1 MSQPANNK
9 SSPTESVVVVV
20 GSLNTD
26 FVLTLDA
33 FPAAGESV
41 LGKTFEQAPG
51 GKGLNQAVAAS
62 RLGAQV
68 AMIGAVG
75 GDQFGPGLIQTLT
88 DEGIDAL
95 VSQIPDTSTGMAII
109 EVESS
114 GENRIIVVSGANNFL
129 SEDSVET
136 SLREIAGERRI
147 GVVLTQGEVP
157 VQATERALRVAKEL
171 GAITIL
177 NPAPVRDFPPSVFP
191 LVDYLV
197 PNELEAQGLCTLE
210 GNACKSM
217 LDFVEVATSI
227 VDLGVG
233 SVIITRGEKGAVWS
247 TATASG
253 QAAAFR
259 IVPVDTVA
267 AGDAFCGGL
276 AAALNEGQP
285 LNEALRWASAAGAL
299 TATRV
304 GAIAS
309 LPRRSEVEELLI

>member
-1 MSQPANNK
+1 M
-9 SSPTESVVVVV
+9 VVVV
-20 GSLNTD
+20 GSLNAD
-26 FVLTLDA
+26 FVVTLDA
-33 FPAAGESV
+33 FPAPGESV
-41 LGKTFEQAPG
+41 LGKTFEQVPG

-68 AMIGAVG
+68 AMIGAIG
-75 GDQFGPGLIQTLT
+75 GDQFGAGLMRTLESEGITPLIQVNS
-88 DEGIDAL
+88 DA
-95 VSQIPDTSTGMAII
+95 STGIAMI

-114 GENRIIVVSGANNFL
+114 GENRIIVISGANNLL
-129 SEDSVET
+129 SEEAVEA
-136 SLREIAGERRI
+136 SLREIANQHQI
-147 GVVLTQGEVP
+147 GVVITQGEVP
-157 VQATERALRVAKEL
+157 VNATERALRVAKEL

-177 NPAPVRDFPPSVFP
+177 NPAPMRDFPQSIFP

-197 PNELEAQGLCTLE
+197 PNELEAQELCALE
-210 GNACKSM
+210 GNACTSM

-233 SVIITRGEKGAVWS
+233 TVIITRGEKGAVWS

-276 AAALNEGQP
+276 ATALNEGQP

-299 TATRV
+299 AATRK
-304 GAIAS
+304 GAVSSI
-309 LPRRSEVEELLI
+309 PRRSEVEELLN

>member
-88 DEGIDAL
+88 DEGIDSL

-109 EVESS
+109 EVEGS

-136 SLREIAGERRI
+136 SLREIAGEHRI

-157 VQATERALRVAKEL
+157 VQTTERALRVAKEL

-304 GAIAS
+304 GAITS

>member
-1 MSQPANNK
+1 M
-9 SSPTESVVVVV
+9 VVVV
-20 GSLNTD
+20 GSLNAD
-26 FVLTLDA
+26 FVVTLDA
-33 FPAAGESV
+33 FPAPGESV
-41 LGKTFEQAPG
+41 LGKTFEQVPG

-62 RLGAQV
+62 RLGSQV
-68 AMIGAVG
+68 AMIGAIG
-75 GDQFGPGLIQTLT
+75 GDQFGAGLMRTLESEGITPLIQVNS
-88 DEGIDAL
+88 DA
-95 VSQIPDTSTGMAII
+95 STGIAMI

-114 GENRIIVVSGANNFL
+114 GENRIVVISGANNLL
-129 SEDSVET
+129 SEEVVEA
-136 SLREIAGERRI
+136 SLREIANQHQI
-147 GVVLTQGEVP
+147 GVVITQGEVP
-157 VQATERALRVAKEL
+157 VTATERALRVAKEL

-177 NPAPVRDFPPSVFP
+177 NPAPMRDFPQSMFP

-197 PNELEAQGLCTLE
+197 PNELEAQELCALE
-210 GNACKSM
+210 GNAGKSM

-233 SVIITRGEKGAVWS
+233 TVIITRGEKGAVWS

-276 AAALNEGQP
+276 ATALNEGRP

-299 TATRV
+299 AATRK
-304 GAIAS
+304 GAVSSI
-309 LPRRSEVEELLI
+309 PRRSEVEELLN

>member
-1 MSQPANNK
+1 VSTPANIKLNP
-9 SSPTESVVVVV
+9 SESVVVVV

-26 FVLTLDA
+26 FLLTLDT
-33 FPAAGESV
+33 FPASGESV

-51 GKGLNQAVAAS
+51 GKGLNQAVGAS

-75 GDQFGPGLIQTLT
+75 GDQFGHGLIQTLT
-88 DEGIDAL
+88 DEGIKSL
-95 VSQIPDTSTGMAII
+95 VSQVPDISTGMAII

-114 GENRIIVVSGANNFL
+114 GENRIIVVSGANNSL
-129 SEDSVET
+129 SENAVET
-136 SLREIAGERRI
+136 SLREIAREYRI
-147 GVVLTQGEVP
+147 GVVLTQGEIP
-157 VQATERALRVAKEL
+157 VQTTEKALKVAKEL

-197 PNELEAQGLCTLE
+197 PNEHEAQGLCTLE
-210 GNACKSM
+210 GNACISM

-304 GAIAS
+304 GAAAS
-309 LPRRSEVEELLI
+309 LPRRPEVEELLL

>member
-1 MSQPANNK
+1 M
-9 SSPTESVVVVV
+9 VVVV
-20 GSLNTD
+20 GSLNAD
-26 FVLTLDA
+26 FVVTLDA
-33 FPAAGESV
+33 FPAPGESV
-41 LGKTFEQAPG
+41 LGKTFEQMPG

-62 RLGAQV
+62 RLGSQV
-68 AMIGAVG
+68 AMIGAIG
-75 GDQFGPGLIQTLT
+75 GDQFGAGLMRTLESEGITPLIQVNS
-88 DEGIDAL
+88 DA
-95 VSQIPDTSTGMAII
+95 STGIAMI

-114 GENRIIVVSGANNFL
+114 GENRIVVISGANNLL
-129 SEDSVET
+129 SEEVVEA
-136 SLREIAGERRI
+136 SLREIANQHQI
-147 GVVLTQGEVP
+147 GVVITQGEVP
-157 VQATERALRVAKEL
+157 VTATERALRVAKEL

-177 NPAPVRDFPPSVFP
+177 NPAPMRDFPQSMFP

-197 PNELEAQGLCTLE
+197 PNELEAQELCALE
-210 GNACKSM
+210 GNAGKSM

-233 SVIITRGEKGAVWS
+233 TVIITRGEKGAVWS

-276 AAALNEGQP
+276 ATALNEGRP

-299 TATRV
+299 AATRK
-304 GAIAS
+304 GAVSSI
-309 LPRRSEVEELLI
+309 PRRSEVEELLN

>member
-1 MSQPANNK
+1 
-9 SSPTESVVVVV
+9 
-20 GSLNTD
+20 
-26 FVLTLDA
+26 
-33 FPAAGESV
+33 
-41 LGKTFEQAPG
+41 
-51 GKGLNQAVAAS
+51 
-62 RLGAQV
+62 
-68 AMIGAVG
+68 
-75 GDQFGPGLIQTLT
+75 
-88 DEGIDAL
+88 
-95 VSQIPDTSTGMAII
+95 MAII

-114 GENRIIVVSGANNFL
+114 GENRIIVVSGANNSL
-129 SEDSVET
+129 SENAVET
-136 SLREIAGERRI
+136 SLREIAREYRI
-147 GVVLTQGEVP
+147 GVVLTQGEIP
-157 VQATERALRVAKEL
+157 VQTTEKALKVAKEL

-197 PNELEAQGLCTLE
+197 PNEHEAQGLCTLE
-210 GNACKSM
+210 GNACISM

-304 GAIAS
+304 GAAAS
-309 LPRRSEVEELLI
+309 LPRRPEVEELLL

>member
-68 AMIGAVG
+68 AMIGAIG

-88 DEGIDAL
+88 DEGIDSL
-95 VSQIPDTSTGMAII
+95 VSQIPDTSTGIAII

-136 SLREIAGERRI
+136 SLREIAGEHRI

-157 VQATERALRVAKEL
+157 VQTTERALRVAKEL

-304 GAIAS
+304 GAITS

>member
-62 RLGAQV
+62 RLDAQV

-88 DEGIDAL
+88 DEGIDSL

-304 GAIAS
+304 GAITS

>member
-1 MSQPANNK
+1 VSQPANNK

-88 DEGIDAL
+88 DEGIDSL

-304 GAIAS
+304 GAITS

>member
-68 AMIGAVG
+68 AMIGAIG

-88 DEGIDAL
+88 DEGIDSL

-136 SLREIAGERRI
+136 SLREIAGEHRI

-157 VQATERALRVAKEL
+157 VQTTERALRVAKEL

-253 QAAAFR
+253 QAAAFQ

-285 LNEALRWASAAGAL
+285 LNEALRWASATGAL

-304 GAIAS
+304 GAITS

>member
-1 MSQPANNK
+1 M
-9 SSPTESVVVVV
+9 VVVV
-20 GSLNTD
+20 GSLNAD
-26 FVLTLDA
+26 FVVTLDA
-33 FPAAGESV
+33 FPAPGESV
-41 LGKTFEQAPG
+41 LGKTFEQVPG

-68 AMIGAVG
+68 AMIGAIG
-75 GDQFGPGLIQTLT
+75 GDQFGAGLMRTLESEGITPLIQVNS
-88 DEGIDAL
+88 DA
-95 VSQIPDTSTGMAII
+95 STGIAMI
-109 EVESS
+109 EVDSS
-114 GENRIIVVSGANNFL
+114 GENRIIVISGANNLL
-129 SEDSVET
+129 SEEVVEA
-136 SLREIAGERRI
+136 SLREIANQHQI
-147 GVVLTQGEVP
+147 GVVITQGEVP
-157 VQATERALRVAKEL
+157 VTATERALRVAKEL

-177 NPAPVRDFPPSVFP
+177 NPAPMRDFPESIFP

-197 PNELEAQGLCTLE
+197 PNELEAQELCALE
-210 GNACKSM
+210 GNACTSM

-233 SVIITRGEKGAVWS
+233 TVIITRGEKGAVWS

-276 AAALNEGQP
+276 ATALNEGQP

-299 TATRV
+299 AATRK
-304 GAIAS
+304 GAVSSI
-309 LPRRSEVEELLI
+309 PQRSEVEELLN

>member
-1 MSQPANNK
+1 VSQPANNK

-75 GDQFGPGLIQTLT
+75 GDQFGPGLIRTLT

-109 EVESS
+109 EVEGS

-304 GAIAS
+304 GAITS

>member
-88 DEGIDAL
+88 DEGIDSL

>member
-1 MSQPANNK
+1 M
-9 SSPTESVVVVV
+9 VVVV
-20 GSLNTD
+20 GSLNAD
-26 FVLTLDA
+26 FVVTLDA
-33 FPAAGESV
+33 FPAPGESV
-41 LGKTFEQAPG
+41 LGKTFEQVPG

-68 AMIGAVG
+68 AMIGAIG
-75 GDQFGPGLIQTLT
+75 GDQFGAGLMRTLESEGITPLIQVNS
-88 DEGIDAL
+88 DA
-95 VSQIPDTSTGMAII
+95 STGIAMI

-114 GENRIIVVSGANNFL
+114 GENRIIVISGANNLL
-129 SEDSVET
+129 SEEVVEA
-136 SLREIAGERRI
+136 SLREIANQHQI
-147 GVVLTQGEVP
+147 GVVITQGEVP
-157 VQATERALRVAKEL
+157 VTTTERALRVAKEL

-177 NPAPVRDFPPSVFP
+177 NPAPMRDFPQSIFP

-197 PNELEAQGLCTLE
+197 PNELEAQELCALE
-210 GNACKSM
+210 GNACTSM

-233 SVIITRGEKGAVWS
+233 TVIITRGEKGAVWS

-276 AAALNEGQP
+276 ATALNEGRP

-299 TATRV
+299 AATRK
-304 GAIAS
+304 GAVSSI
-309 LPRRSEVEELLI
+309 PRRSEVEELLN

>member
-75 GDQFGPGLIQTLT
+75 GDQFGPGLIRTLT

-109 EVESS
+109 EVEGS

-157 VQATERALRVAKEL
+157 VQTTERALRVAKEL

>member
-1 MSQPANNK
+1 M
-9 SSPTESVVVVV
+9 VVVV
-20 GSLNTD
+20 GSLNAD
-26 FVLTLDA
+26 FVVTLDA
-33 FPAAGESV
+33 FPAPGETV
-41 LGKTFEQAPG
+41 LGKTFEQVPG

-62 RLGAQV
+62 RLGSQV
-68 AMIGAVG
+68 AMIGAIG
-75 GDQFGPGLIQTLT
+75 GDQFGAGLMRTLESEGITPLIQVNS
-88 DEGIDAL
+88 DA
-95 VSQIPDTSTGMAII
+95 STGIAMI

-114 GENRIIVVSGANNFL
+114 GENRIVVISGANNLL
-129 SEDSVET
+129 SEEVVEA
-136 SLREIAGERRI
+136 SLREIANQHQI
-147 GVVLTQGEVP
+147 GVVITQGEVP
-157 VQATERALRVAKEL
+157 VTATERALRVAKEL

-177 NPAPVRDFPPSVFP
+177 NPAPMRDFPQSIFP

-197 PNELEAQGLCTLE
+197 PNELEAQELCALE
-210 GNACKSM
+210 GNACTSM

-233 SVIITRGEKGAVWS
+233 AVIITRGEKGAVWS

-276 AAALNEGQP
+276 ATALNEGRP

-299 TATRV
+299 AATRK
-304 GAIAS
+304 GAVSSI
-309 LPRRSEVEELLI
+309 PRRSEVEELLN

>member
-75 GDQFGPGLIQTLT
+75 GDQFGPGLIRTLT

>member
-1 MSQPANNK
+1 M
-9 SSPTESVVVVV
+9 VVVV
-20 GSLNTD
+20 GSLNAD
-26 FVLTLDA
+26 FVVTLDA
-33 FPAAGESV
+33 FPAPGESV
-41 LGKTFEQAPG
+41 LGKTFEQVPG

-68 AMIGAVG
+68 AMIGAIG
-75 GDQFGPGLIQTLT
+75 EDQFGAGLMRTLESEGITPLIQVNS
-88 DEGIDAL
+88 DA
-95 VSQIPDTSTGMAII
+95 STGIAMI

-114 GENRIIVVSGANNFL
+114 GENRIIVISGANNLL
-129 SEDSVET
+129 SEEAVEA
-136 SLREIAGERRI
+136 SLREIANQHQI
-147 GVVLTQGEVP
+147 GVVITQGEVP
-157 VQATERALRVAKEL
+157 VTATERALRVAKEL

-177 NPAPVRDFPPSVFP
+177 NPAPMRDFPQSIFP

-197 PNELEAQGLCTLE
+197 PNELEAQELCALE
-210 GNACKSM
+210 GNACTSM

-233 SVIITRGEKGAVWS
+233 TVIITRGEKGAVWS

-276 AAALNEGQP
+276 ATALNEGRP

-299 TATRV
+299 AATRK
-304 GAIAS
+304 GAVSSI
-309 LPRRSEVEELLI
+309 PRRSEVEELLN

>member
-1 MSQPANNK
+1 VSQPANNK

-88 DEGIDAL
+88 DEGIDSL

-136 SLREIAGERRI
+136 SLREIAGEHRI

-157 VQATERALRVAKEL
+157 VQTTERALRVAKEL

-253 QAAAFR
+253 QAAAFQ

-304 GAIAS
+304 GAITS

>member
-1 MSQPANNK
+1 M
-9 SSPTESVVVVV
+9 VVVV
-20 GSLNTD
+20 GSLNAD
-26 FVLTLDA
+26 FVVTLDA
-33 FPAAGESV
+33 FPAPGESV
-41 LGKTFEQAPG
+41 LGKTFEQVPG

-68 AMIGAVG
+68 AMIGAIG
-75 GDQFGPGLIQTLT
+75 GDQFGAGLMRTLESEGITPLIQVNS
-88 DEGIDAL
+88 DA
-95 VSQIPDTSTGMAII
+95 STGIAMI

-114 GENRIIVVSGANNFL
+114 GENRIIVISGANNLL
-129 SEDSVET
+129 SEEVVEA
-136 SLREIAGERRI
+136 SLREIANQHQI
-147 GVVLTQGEVP
+147 GVVITQGEVP
-157 VQATERALRVAKEL
+157 VTATERALRVAKEL

-177 NPAPVRDFPPSVFP
+177 NPAPMRDFPQSMFP

-197 PNELEAQGLCTLE
+197 PNELEAQELCALE
-210 GNACKSM
+210 GNACTSM

-233 SVIITRGEKGAVWS
+233 TVIITRGEKGAVWS

-276 AAALNEGQP
+276 ATALNEGRP

-299 TATRV
+299 AATRK
-304 GAIAS
+304 GAVSSI
-309 LPRRSEVEELLI
+309 PRRSEVEELLN

>member
-75 GDQFGPGLIQTLT
+75 GDQVGPGLIRPLT
-88 DEGIDAL
+88 DEGIDSL

-136 SLREIAGERRI
+136 SLREIAREHRI

-157 VQATERALRVAKEL
+157 VQTTERALRVAKEL

-304 GAIAS
+304 GAAAS
-309 LPRRSEVEELLI
+309 LPRRPEVEELLL

>member
-75 GDQFGPGLIQTLT
+75 GDQFGPGLIQTLA
-88 DEGIDAL
+88 DEGIDSL
-95 VSQIPDTSTGMAII
+95 VSQIPDTSTGIAII

-114 GENRIIVVSGANNFL
+114 GENRIIVVSGANNSL
-129 SEDSVET
+129 SENAVET
-136 SLREIAGERRI
+136 SLREIAREYRI

-157 VQATERALRVAKEL
+157 VQTTERALKVAKEL

-197 PNELEAQGLCTLE
+197 PNEHEAQGLCALE
-210 GNACKSM
+210 GNACISM

-285 LNEALRWASAAGAL
+285 LNEALRWASATGAL

-304 GAIAS
+304 GAITS

>member
-1 MSQPANNK
+1 VSQPANNK

-75 GDQFGPGLIQTLT
+75 GDQFGPGLIQTLA
-88 DEGIDAL
+88 DEGIDSL
-95 VSQIPDTSTGMAII
+95 VSQIPDTSTGIAII

-136 SLREIAGERRI
+136 SLREIAGEHRI

-157 VQATERALRVAKEL
+157 VQTTERALRVAKEL

-304 GAIAS
+304 GAITS

>member
-68 AMIGAVG
+68 AMIGAIG

-88 DEGIDAL
+88 DEGIDSL

-114 GENRIIVVSGANNFL
+114 GENRIIVVSGANNSL
-129 SEDSVET
+129 SQNAVET
-136 SLREIAGERRI
+136 SLREIAREYRI

-157 VQATERALRVAKEL
+157 VQTTERALKVAKEL

-197 PNELEAQGLCTLE
+197 PNEHEAQGLCTLE
-210 GNACKSM
+210 GNACISM

-304 GAIAS
+304 GAAAS
-309 LPRRSEVEELLI
+309 LPRRPEVEELLL

>member
-88 DEGIDAL
+88 DEGIDSL
-95 VSQIPDTSTGMAII
+95 VSQIPDTSTGIAII

-136 SLREIAGERRI
+136 SLREIAGEHRI

-157 VQATERALRVAKEL
+157 VQTTERALRVAKEL

-197 PNELEAQGLCTLE
+197 PNEHEAQGLCTLE

-253 QAAAFR
+253 QAAAFQ

-304 GAIAS
+304 GAITS

>member
-75 GDQFGPGLIQTLT
+75 GDQFGPGLIQTLA
-88 DEGIDAL
+88 DEGIDSL

-109 EVESS
+109 EVEGS

-304 GAIAS
+304 GAITS

>member
-88 DEGIDAL
+88 DEGIDSL
-95 VSQIPDTSTGMAII
+95 VSQIPDTSTGIAII

-136 SLREIAGERRI
+136 SLREIAGEHRI

-157 VQATERALRVAKEL
+157 VQTTERALRVAKEL

-304 GAIAS
+304 GAITS

>member
-88 DEGIDAL
+88 DEGIDSL

-157 VQATERALRVAKEL
+157 VQTTERALRVAKEL

-304 GAIAS
+304 GAITS

>member
-68 AMIGAVG
+68 AMIGAIG

-88 DEGIDAL
+88 DEGIDSL

-136 SLREIAGERRI
+136 SLREIAGEHRI

-157 VQATERALRVAKEL
+157 VQTTERALRVAKEL

>member
-1 MSQPANNK
+1 VSQPANNK

-88 DEGIDAL
+88 DEGIDSL

-136 SLREIAGERRI
+136 SLREIAGEHRI

-157 VQATERALRVAKEL
+157 VQTTERALRVAKEL

>member
-88 DEGIDAL
+88 DEGIDSL

-136 SLREIAGERRI
+136 SLREIAGEHRI

-157 VQATERALRVAKEL
+157 VQTTERALKVAKEL

-197 PNELEAQGLCTLE
+197 PNEHEAQGLCALE
-210 GNACKSM
+210 GNACISM

-285 LNEALRWASAAGAL
+285 LNEALRWASATGAL

-304 GAIAS
+304 GAAAS
-309 LPRRSEVEELLI
+309 LPRRPEVEELLL

>member
-75 GDQFGPGLIQTLT
+75 GDQFGPGLIQTLA
-88 DEGIDAL
+88 DEGIDSL
-95 VSQIPDTSTGMAII
+95 VSQIPDTSTGIAII

-136 SLREIAGERRI
+136 SLREIAGEHRI

-157 VQATERALRVAKEL
+157 VQTTERALRVAKEL

-197 PNELEAQGLCTLE
+197 PNEHEAQGLCTLE
-210 GNACKSM
+210 GNACISM

-285 LNEALRWASAAGAL
+285 LNEALRWASATGAL

-304 GAIAS
+304 GAITS

>member
-1 MSQPANNK
+1 M
-9 SSPTESVVVVV
+9 VVVV

-26 FVLTLDA
+26 FVVTLDA
-33 FPAAGESV
+33 FPAPGESV
-41 LGKTFEQAPG
+41 LGKTFEQVPG

-68 AMIGAVG
+68 AVIGAIG
-75 GDQFGPGLIQTLT
+75 EDQFGAGLMRTLESEGITPLIQVNS
-88 DEGIDAL
+88 DA
-95 VSQIPDTSTGMAII
+95 STGIAMI

-114 GENRIIVVSGANNFL
+114 GENRIIVISGANNLL
-129 SEDSVET
+129 SEEVVEA
-136 SLREIAGERRI
+136 SLREIANQHQI
-147 GVVLTQGEVP
+147 GVVITQGEVP
-157 VQATERALRVAKEL
+157 VTATERALRVAKEL

-177 NPAPVRDFPPSVFP
+177 NPAPMRDFPKSIFP

-197 PNELEAQGLCTLE
+197 PNELEAQELCALE
-210 GNACKSM
+210 GNACTSM

-233 SVIITRGEKGAVWS
+233 TVIITRGEKGAVWS

-276 AAALNEGQP
+276 ATALNEGRP

-299 TATRV
+299 AATRK
-304 GAIAS
+304 GAVSSI
-309 LPRRSEVEELLI
+309 PRRSEVEELLN

>member
-9 SSPTESVVVVV
+9 SSPTESVVVVI

-88 DEGIDAL
+88 DEGIDSL

-136 SLREIAGERRI
+136 SLREIAGEHRI

-157 VQATERALRVAKEL
+157 VQTTERALRVAKEL

>member
-1 MSQPANNK
+1 MSTPANIKLNP
-9 SSPTESVVVVV
+9 SESVVVVV

-26 FVLTLDA
+26 FLLTLDT
-33 FPAAGESV
+33 FPASGESV

-51 GKGLNQAVAAS
+51 GKGLNQAVGAS

-75 GDQFGPGLIQTLT
+75 GDQFGHGLIQTLA
-88 DEGIDAL
+88 DEGIDSL
-95 VSQIPDTSTGMAII
+95 VSQVPDISTGMAII

-114 GENRIIVVSGANNFL
+114 GENRIIVVSGANNSL
-129 SEDSVET
+129 SENAVET
-136 SLREIAGERRI
+136 SLREIAREYRI
-147 GVVLTQGEVP
+147 GVVLTQGEIP
-157 VQATERALRVAKEL
+157 VQTTEKALKVAKEL

-197 PNELEAQGLCTLE
+197 PNEHEAQGLCTLE
-210 GNACKSM
+210 GNACISM

-304 GAIAS
+304 GAAAS
-309 LPRRSEVEELLI
+309 LPRRPEVEELLL

>member
-1 MSQPANNK
+1 M
-9 SSPTESVVVVV
+9 VV

-26 FVLTLDA
+26 FLLTLDT
-33 FPAAGESV
+33 FPASGESV

-88 DEGIDAL
+88 DEGIDSL

-136 SLREIAGERRI
+136 SLREIAGEHRI

-157 VQATERALRVAKEL
+157 VQTTERALRVAKEL

-304 GAIAS
+304 GAITS

>member
-88 DEGIDAL
+88 DEGIDSL

-136 SLREIAGERRI
+136 SLREIAGEHRI

-157 VQATERALRVAKEL
+157 VQTTERALRVAKEL

-304 GAIAS
+304 GAITS